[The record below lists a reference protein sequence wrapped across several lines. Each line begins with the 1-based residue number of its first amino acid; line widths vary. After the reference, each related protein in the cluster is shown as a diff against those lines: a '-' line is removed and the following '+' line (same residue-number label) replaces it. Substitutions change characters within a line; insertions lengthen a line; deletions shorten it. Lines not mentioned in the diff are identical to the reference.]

1 MSPVNLVL
9 IDADEIDAEDRVRLV
24 DRRARHLLE
33 VLAVEPGQQIAAG
46 IINGPRGRG
55 EVLAADSQ
63 SVTLQLNCRQPE
75 HSSKDV
81 LLLAVPRPRIL
92 ARMFEHAAALGFGRI
107 VLFRSWRVEKS
118 HLASKLLEPV
128 VQRQHLLRGLE
139 QSRRT
144 HVPSVEFHPL
154 FRPFVEDQLELLPLP
169 DSRFCAHPA
178 AMTNT
183 AQLHLTRGSPFA
195 LALGPDG
202 GFLPYEVEQLAA
214 RGFLPVQFGPHPLR
228 TESALSAA
236 WAQLDLLRH
245 RG

>member
-1 MSPVNLVL
+1 MSRVNLVL
-9 IDADEIDAEDRVRLV
+9 IDSDEIDAKDRVRLV
-24 DRRARHLLE
+24 DRRARHLLD
-33 VLAVEPGQQIAAG
+33 VLAVEPGQRIAAG
-46 IINGPRGRG
+46 VIDGPSGHG
-55 EVLAADSQ
+55 EVLTADDH
-63 SVTLQLNCRQPE
+63 SVSLQLHCAQPE
-75 HSSKDV
+75 RAATDV

-118 HLASKLLEPV
+118 HLASKLLQPT

-154 FRPFVEDQLELLPLP
+154 FRPFVEDRLDLLPLP
-169 DSRFCAHPA
+169 DSRFCAHPRA
-178 AMTNT
+178 PVST
-183 AQLHLTRGSPFA
+183 ADLHLTRGSSFA

-202 GFLPYEVEQLAA
+202 GFVAYEVEQLAA
-214 RGFLPVQFGPHPLR
+214 RGFLPVRFGPHPLR

-236 WAQLDLLRH
+236 WGQLDLLRR

>member
-1 MSPVNLVL
+1 MSRVNLVL
-9 IDADEIDAEDRVRLV
+9 IDSDEIDAQDRVHLV
-24 DRRARHLLE
+24 DRRARHLLD
-33 VLAVEPGQQIAAG
+33 VLAVEPGQQVAVG
-46 IINGPRGRG
+46 IIDGPSGQG
-55 EVLAADSQ
+55 EVLATDEQ
-63 SVTLQLNCRQPE
+63 SVSLQLDCAQPE
-75 HSSKDV
+75 RARNDV

-92 ARMFEHAAALGFGRI
+92 ARMFEHAAALGFGHI

-118 HLASKLLEPV
+118 HLASKLLEPA

-144 HVPSVEFHPL
+144 HVPSVAFHPL
-154 FRPFVEDQLELLPLP
+154 FRPFVEDRLELLPLP
-169 DSRFCAHPA
+169 DSRFCAHPKA
-178 AMTNT
+178 NVHT
-183 AQLHLTRGSPFA
+183 ADLQLTRGSPFA

-236 WAQLDLLRH
+236 WGQLDLLRH
-245 RG
+245 KG